1 MINRRNFLTLATLSV
16 LFPLSVRAQ
25 SAEKAEAFV
34 KSTGDRLVA
43 VVNGPGSISA
53 KRAAMAQIINSDVDV
68 EGIARFCLGRYWK
81 QATPEQQKQYLVL
94 FHEVLVTNITAKLG
108 EYQGVTFTMGRSRP
122 QEEEAVVSTTVVRP
136 NNPPTAVDWIIVSM
150 LEQKAG
156 QPVKVVKPKFTYDD
170 LATADDN
177 MRATAVDWIIAN
189 PSAAPKIIDVVAEGT
204 SLRLTHRQ
212 DYGSYLQHNNGNV
225 DALIAAMKNQVSQSG

>member
-25 SAEKAEAFV
+25 SAEKAAAFV

-43 VVNGPGSISA
+43 VVNGPSSINA
-53 KRAAMAQIINSDVDV
+53 KRAAMTQIINSDVDV

-81 QATPEQQKQYLVL
+81 QATPEQQKQYLAL
-94 FHEVLVTNITAKLG
+94 FHEVLVTNITSKLG

-122 QEEEAVVSTTVVRP
+122 QDEEAVVSTTVVRP
-136 NNPPTAVDWIIVSM
+136 NNPPTAVDWII
-150 LEQKAG
+150 
-156 QPVKVVKPKFTYDD
+156 
-170 LATADDN
+170 
-177 MRATAVDWIIAN
+177 AN
-189 PSAAPKIIDVVAEGT
+189 PSGAAKIIDVVAEGT
-204 SLRLTHRQ
+204 SLRLTQRQ